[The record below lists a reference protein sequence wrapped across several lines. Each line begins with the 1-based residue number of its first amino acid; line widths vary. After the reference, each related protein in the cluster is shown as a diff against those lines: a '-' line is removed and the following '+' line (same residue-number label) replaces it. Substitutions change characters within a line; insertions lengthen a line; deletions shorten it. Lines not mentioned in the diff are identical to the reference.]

1 MVTHSTVKHVLVIRL
16 RGLSQTAMCV
26 HALRGLRR
34 DFPELKITV
43 LTVRQFEPLFR
54 GVEGVEYLFADEPCY
69 KGMAGGWRLWRSTQR
84 LGVDAIADLEASGRS
99 RRLAFSLKPRRIAH
113 IDKSRNER
121 RLLTR
126 KYRKVMTQ
134 LEPLSQRSREVF
146 NQLGLPFCMP
156 APIRRRR
163 ISEPPQIATILAGEK
178 RGVWIGVA
186 PLSPNHGTCYPIPQA
201 AELIGLLADKY
212 DKVFV
217 FGNGKY
223 ERQFCEG
230 MQSKFKSVISIAER
244 ASLSEQMELI
254 KMLDAVV
261 TIDGPILSL
270 ASLVGTPAVSIWG
283 ATHPF
288 IESCGYGQN
297 PANSVQIDLPCR
309 PCSVDGRN
317 QCLLGSHECMRRI
330 TPQMVAKRVE
340 EVVKGC

>member
-1 MVTHSTVKHVLVIRL
+1 MVTHSSVKHVLVIRL

-69 KGMAGGWRLWRSTQR
+69 KGVAGEWRLWRSIQR

-99 RRLAFSLKPRRIAH
+99 SRLAFSLKPRRIAH

-126 KYRKVMTQ
+126 KFRKVMTQ

-163 ISEPPQIATILAGEK
+163 IVEPPQIATILAGEK

-230 MQSKFKSVISIAER
+230 MQTKFESVISIAER

-309 PCSVDGRN
+309 PCSVDGRH